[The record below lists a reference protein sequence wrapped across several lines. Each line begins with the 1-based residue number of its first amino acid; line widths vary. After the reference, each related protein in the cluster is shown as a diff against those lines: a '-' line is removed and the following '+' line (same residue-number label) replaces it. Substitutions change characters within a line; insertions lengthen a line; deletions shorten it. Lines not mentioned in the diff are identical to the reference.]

1 MIIKFLGAVIFGAAL
16 WLLYRFEQADMAAGF
31 QLFFWP
37 AMLVTFVGP
46 IGLLLFSTDLEQIQ
60 SVLGFFFHESIGR
73 SRRHLDQEYTLLRR
87 LGGEFY
93 ARGPRAFEVKG
104 PEISIHI
111 SRMLERLSIRI
122 PMVDAFDMLERDRDQ
137 VADRIEQGIS
147 MVTLGG
153 RLAPSVGMLGTIIG
167 MSQLLSHLKDPEN
180 IGASM
185 SVALLT
191 TFYGLFFSLAL
202 WTPLQNHLHRLLDL
216 KMRSFD
222 QALHWLDLM
231 QKRKPA
237 DYMGDHET
245 RSSPDSPASSNA
257 VSLAGHTP

>member
-1 MIIKFLGAVIFGAAL
+1 MIVKLFGATVFGSAL
-16 WLLYRFEQADMAAGF
+16 WLLYRFEQADMATGI

-37 AMLVTFVGP
+37 AILLTFAGPFGMLM
-46 IGLLLFSTDLEQIQ
+46 FSTDLEQIGTVV
-60 SVLGFFFHESIGR
+60 SFFFRESLTKA
-73 SRRHLDQEYTLLRR
+73 RRNLDQEYSLLRR

-93 ARGPRAFEVKG
+93 ARGPRAFEVKNSD
-104 PEISIHI
+104 ISPHI

-122 PMVDAFDMLERDRDQ
+122 PILDAYDMLERDRDQ
-137 VADRIEQGIS
+137 LADRLEQGIS
-147 MVTLGG
+147 LMTLGG
-153 RLAPSVGMLGTIIG
+153 RLSPSIGMLGTIIG

-191 TFYGLFFSLAL
+191 TFYGLFFSLSL

-216 KMRSFD
+216 RMRSFD
-222 QALHWLDLM
+222 QALHWLDLL

-237 DYMGDHET
+237 DYMGDQDVALGT
-245 RSSPDSPASSNA
+245 GAQASASG
-257 VSLAGHTP
+257 SDLPL